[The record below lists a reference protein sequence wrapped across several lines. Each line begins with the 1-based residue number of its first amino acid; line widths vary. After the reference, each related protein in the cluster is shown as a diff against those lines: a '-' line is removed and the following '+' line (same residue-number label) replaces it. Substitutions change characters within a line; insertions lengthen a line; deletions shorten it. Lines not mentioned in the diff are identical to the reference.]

1 MTKLTATLQST
12 SDPHIFIKNK
22 IPDKHLK
29 DAISIHLRQRRG
41 QTVIEH
47 QNLSIHQETDF
58 LSEQ

>member
-1 MTKLTATLQST
+1 MQYL
-12 SDPHIFIKNK
+12 
-22 IPDKHLK
+22 
-29 DAISIHLRQRRG
+29 HLRQRRG